1 MKKSIYSFINIILF
15 TILFV
20 SCQNDDDVKPDTNN
34 YLKMAEALSD
44 GSSFNVELYSKD
56 SLFVGFNKVY
66 IKVTDKN
73 SGQPVD
79 QATLVLHPLMDMVTF
94 SHACPVENPA
104 STPNT
109 EGYYEGVILF
119 SMPGI
124 NSWSV
129 SADVTVNGKTETVKF
144 ELPKVIASIPV
155 QKIVMIDSV
164 MTNGTLKLV
173 KYPISIV
180 KLDEWKV
187 GMNTFEVT
195 IHQMQ
200 DMMTFPIANDFIVE
214 ITPEMPSMGHGSPNN
229 INPVYTS
236 LGHYVGKV
244 NFTMTGPWRVN
255 MLIKKSSWTKAK
267 KAYFDITF

>member
-1 MKKSIYSFINIILF
+1 MKQSIYFFINIILF

-180 KLDEWKV
+180 KPDEWKV

-200 DMMTFPIANDFIVE
+200 DMMTFPITNDFIVE

>member
-1 MKKSIYSFINIILF
+1 MKQSIYSFINIILF

-180 KLDEWKV
+180 KPDEWKV

-200 DMMTFPIANDFIVE
+200 DMMTFPITNDFIVE

>member
-73 SGQPVD
+73 SAQSVD

-180 KLDEWKV
+180 KPDEWKV

>member
-1 MKKSIYSFINIILF
+1 MKQSIYFFINIILF

-44 GSSFNVELYSKD
+44 GSSFNVQLYSKD

-73 SGQPVD
+73 SAQSVD

-180 KLDEWKV
+180 KPDEWKV

-200 DMMTFPIANDFIVE
+200 DMMTFPITNDFIVE

-236 LGHYVGKV
+236 LAHYVGKV